1 MEEIQNKI
9 KDNIEEGQKLLSE
22 YTCLNEK
29 VYNRNGY
36 RMTELEELLD
46 KNNKEFMELVKKQK
60 KYI

>member
-1 MEEIQNKI
+1 MEQIENKI

-22 YTCLNEK
+22 YTSLNEK

-46 KNNKEFMELVKKQK
+46 KNNKEFMELVKKQTK
-60 KYI
+60 HH

>member
-1 MEEIQNKI
+1 MEQIENKI

-22 YTCLNEK
+22 YTSLNEK

-60 KYI
+60 KYL

>member
-1 MEEIQNKI
+1 MEEIENKI

-22 YTCLNEK
+22 YASLNEK

-46 KNNKEFMELVKKQK
+46 KNNKEFMEIVKKQT
-60 KYI
+60 KYL

>member
-1 MEEIQNKI
+1 MEQIENKI

-22 YTCLNEK
+22 YTSLNEK

-46 KNNKEFMELVKKQK
+46 KNNKEFMELVKKQT
-60 KYI
+60 KYL

>member
-1 MEEIQNKI
+1 MEEIENKI
-9 KDNIEEGQKLLSE
+9 KDNIEEGKKLLSE
-22 YTCLNEK
+22 YTSLNEK

-60 KYI
+60 KYL

>member
-22 YTCLNEK
+22 YTILNKK